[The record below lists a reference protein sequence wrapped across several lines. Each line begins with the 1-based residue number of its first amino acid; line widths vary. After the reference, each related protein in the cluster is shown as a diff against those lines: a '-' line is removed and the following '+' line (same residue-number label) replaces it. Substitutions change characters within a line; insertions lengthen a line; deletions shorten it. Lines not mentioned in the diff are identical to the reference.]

1 MFSALVSFKNVVS
14 KFVHNGSSVF
24 GCFLDASKAFDRVNH
39 DILFSKL
46 MERGIPPILNHLL
59 QSYFLSLSWFC
70 SLEALISSHSLNQ
83 GFF

>member
-24 GCFLDASKAFDRVNH
+24 GCFLDASKAFDHVNQ

-46 MERGIPPILNHLL
+46 IRGASL
-59 QSYFLSLSWFC
+59 QF
-70 SLEALISSHSLNQ
+70 
-83 GFF
+83 